1 MCCIED
7 VRKIL
12 RKHNCDLQYSV
23 WASRSKSFFAISI
36 DFKDDHCLKIEQ
48 YMQMNHDNN
57 KIHYKPLPIIKKKW
71 IEGAINSA
79 YVLNKSQDWLFI
91 FGGMS
96 KIVTRES
103 TLEIPQDW
111 IIAFDL
117 NKKEFYNCSIH
128 CPFEGP
134 MYAISMINSHK
145 DKLLV
150 FGFVHDLYRN
160 DKWKNLNLCPDYL
173 IKLMKKYVVTE
184 YIHILGQSKTH
195 LFNIEYKHFKINI
208 DKLIRSVI
216 CEDD

>member
-1 MCCIED
+1 
-7 VRKIL
+7 
-12 RKHNCDLQYSV
+12 
-23 WASRSKSFFAISI
+23 
-36 DFKDDHCLKIEQ
+36 
-48 YMQMNHDNN
+48 
-57 KIHYKPLPIIKKKW
+57 
-71 IEGAINSA
+71 
-79 YVLNKSQDWLFI
+79 
-91 FGGMS
+91 
-96 KIVTRES
+96 
-103 TLEIPQDW
+103 
-111 IIAFDL
+111 
-117 NKKEFYNCSIH
+117 
-128 CPFEGP
+128 